1 MPTNLP
7 PEYFAVDKRYRAATT
22 TEEKI
27 ETLEELL
34 GTIPKHKGTDHL
46 RADLRR
52 KLSKFKDSMQKGK
65 AGSRQVSAFSIK
77 TEGAGQAAVVGPA
90 NSGKSSLVAALT
102 NAQPEV
108 AEYPFSTWNPTPGM
122 MMIENVQVQLIDT
135 PPLNRDF
142 VEPDLIDMIR
152 RADLVLLTIDIQA
165 SPFDQLE
172 ETVAFLESH
181 RIIPLHRQDDFPQDL
196 RHTCLPFLILVNKV
210 DDENLDEDYKV
221 FTELLEDAWH
231 TVPISAT
238 TGHNVEKFKWTVFD
252 LLEIIRVYSQAP
264 GKEPDLTSPFV
275 MRRGGTIEEFAA
287 QVHQEIASDL
297 KTSRVW
303 GSADFD
309 GQMVGRDYVLH
320 DGDVVEL
327 RAK

>member
-7 PEYFAVDKRYRAATT
+7 PEYFTVDKRYRAATT

-27 ETLEELL
+27 ETLEELI

-52 KLSKFKDSMQKGK
+52 KLSKLKDSMQKGK

-77 TEGAGQAAVVGPA
+77 KEGAGQAAVVGPA
-90 NSGKSSLVAALT
+90 NAGKSSLVAELT

-108 AEYPFSTWNPTPGM
+108 AEYPFSTWNPMPGM
-122 MMIENVQVQLIDT
+122 MLIENVQVQLIDT

-142 VEPDLIDMIR
+142 IEPDLIDMIR

-172 ETVAFLESH
+172 ETAAFLESH
-181 RIIPLHRQDDFPQDL
+181 RIIPLHRKDDFPQDL
-196 RHTCLPFLILVNKV
+196 RHTFRPFLIVVNKV
-210 DDENLDEDYKV
+210 DDETLVDDYTV
-221 FTELLEDAWH
+221 FTELLDDAWH
-231 TVPISAT
+231 TVPISAL
-238 TGHNVEKFKWTVFD
+238 TGYNVEQFKWTIFK
-252 LLEIIRVYSQAP
+252 LLKIIRIYSQAP
-264 GKEPDLTSPFV
+264 GKEPDLNSPFV
-275 MRRGGTIEEFAA
+275 MQRGSTIEEFAA
-287 QVHQEIASDL
+287 QVHQDIASDL

-303 GSADFD
+303 GSADVD
-309 GQMVGRDYVLH
+309 GQMVGRDFVLK

-327 RAK
+327 RA

>member
-7 PEYFAVDKRYRAATT
+7 PEYFEVDKRYRAATT

-27 ETLEELL
+27 ETLEELI

-52 KLSKFKDSMQKGK
+52 KLSKLKDSMQKGK

-77 TEGAGQAAVVGPA
+77 KEGAGQAAVVGPA
-90 NSGKSSLVAALT
+90 NAGKSSLVAALT

-122 MMIENVQVQLIDT
+122 MLIENVQVQLIDT

-142 VEPDLIDMIR
+142 IEPDLIDMIR

-172 ETVAFLESH
+172 ETVAFLENH
-181 RIIPLHRQDDFPQDL
+181 RIIPLHRKEDFPQDR
-196 RHTCLPFLILVNKV
+196 RHTFRPFLIVVNKV
-210 DDENLDEDYKV
+210 DDETLVDDYNV
-221 FTELLEDAWH
+221 FTELLQDAWH

-238 TGHNVEKFKWTVFD
+238 TRYNTEQFKWTIFN
-252 LLEIIRVYSQAP
+252 LLEIIRIYSQAP
-264 GKEPDLTSPFV
+264 GKEPDLNSPFV
-275 MRRGGTIEEFAA
+275 MQRGSTIEEFAA
-287 QVHQEIASDL
+287 QVHQDIASDL

-309 GQMVGRDYVLH
+309 GQMVGRDFVLK

-327 RAK
+327 RA

>member
-7 PEYFAVDKRYRAATT
+7 PEYFTVDKRYRAATT

-46 RADLRR
+46 RSDLRR
-52 KLSKFKDSMQKGK
+52 KLSKLKDSLQKGK
-65 AGSRQVSAFSIK
+65 AASRQVSVFSIK
-77 TEGAGQAAVVGPA
+77 KEGAGQAAVVGPA
-90 NSGKSSLVAALT
+90 NTGKSSLVAALT

-122 MMIENVQVQLIDT
+122 MLIENVQVQLIDT

-142 VEPDLIDMIR
+142 VGPDLIDMIR
-152 RADLVLLTIDIQA
+152 RADLVLLTIDIQD

-181 RIIPLHRQDDFPQDL
+181 RIIPLHRKDDFPQDR
-196 RHTCLPFLILVNKV
+196 RHAIRPFLIVVNKV
-210 DDENLDEDYKV
+210 DDNNLAADYKV
-221 FTELLEDAWH
+221 FTELLEDVWH

-238 TGHNVEKFKWTVFD
+238 TGHNVEQFKWTVFD
-252 LLEIIRVYSQAP
+252 LLEIIRIYSQAP
-264 GKEPDLTSPFV
+264 GKEPNLNSPFV
-275 MRRGGTIEEFAA
+275 MQRGGTIEEFAA
-287 QVHQEIASDL
+287 LVHQDIASDL
-297 KTSRVW
+297 KTARVW

-309 GQMVGRDYVLH
+309 GQMVRRDFVLQ

-327 RAK
+327 RA

>member
-7 PEYFAVDKRYRAATT
+7 PEYFTVDKRYRAATT

-46 RADLRR
+46 RSDLRR
-52 KLSKFKDSMQKGK
+52 KLSKLKDSLQKGK
-65 AGSRQVSAFSIK
+65 AASRQVSVFSIK
-77 TEGAGQAAVVGPA
+77 KEGAGQAAVVGPA
-90 NSGKSSLVAALT
+90 NTGKSSLVAALT

-122 MMIENVQVQLIDT
+122 MLIENVQVQLIDT

-152 RADLVLLTIDIQA
+152 RADLVLLTIDIQD

-181 RIIPLHRQDDFPQDL
+181 RIIPLHRKDDFPQDR
-196 RHTCLPFLILVNKV
+196 RHAIRPFLIVVNKV
-210 DDENLDEDYKV
+210 DNEILAADYKV
-221 FTELLEDAWH
+221 FTELLEDVWH

-238 TGHNVEKFKWTVFD
+238 TGHNVEQFKWTVFD
-252 LLEIIRVYSQAP
+252 LLEIIRIYSQAP
-264 GKEPDLTSPFV
+264 GKEPNLNSPFV
-275 MRRGGTIEEFAA
+275 MQRGGTIEEFAA
-287 QVHQEIASDL
+287 LVHQDIASDL
-297 KTSRVW
+297 KTARVW

-309 GQMVGRDYVLH
+309 GQMVRRDFVLQ

-327 RAK
+327 RA

>member
-22 TEEKI
+22 IEEKI

-46 RADLRR
+46 RSDLRR
-52 KLSKFKDSMQKGK
+52 KLSKLKDSKQKGK
-65 AGSRQVSAFSIK
+65 AASRQVSVFSIK
-77 TEGAGQAAVVGPA
+77 KEGAGQAVVIGPA
-90 NSGKSSLVAALT
+90 NAGKSSLVAALT

-122 MMIENVQVQLIDT
+122 MPIENVQVQLIDT

-142 VEPDLIDMIR
+142 IEPDLIDMIR
-152 RADLVLLTIDIQA
+152 RADLALLAIDIQA
-165 SPFDQLE
+165 APFDQLE

-181 RIIPLHRQDDFPQDL
+181 RIIPMHRKDDFPQDR
-196 RHTCLPFLILVNKV
+196 RHTFFPFLVVVNKV
-210 DDENLDEDYKV
+210 DDENLEDDYKV
-221 FTELLEDAWH
+221 FKELLDDVWH
-231 TVPISAT
+231 TVPISAA
-238 TGHNVEKFKWTVFD
+238 TGHNVEQFKWTVFD
-252 LLEIIRVYSQAP
+252 LLEITRIYSQAP
-264 GKEPDLTSPFV
+264 GKAPDLNSPFV
-275 MRRGGTIEEFAA
+275 MQRGSTIEEFAA

-297 KTSRVW
+297 KTARVW

-309 GQMVGRDYVLH
+309 GQMVGRDFVLQ

-327 RAK
+327 RA

>member
-7 PEYFAVDKRYRAATT
+7 PEYFTVDKRYRAATT

-46 RADLRR
+46 RSDLRR
-52 KLSKFKDSMQKGK
+52 KLSKLKDSLQKGK
-65 AGSRQVSAFSIK
+65 AASRQVSVFSIK
-77 TEGAGQAAVVGPA
+77 KEGAGQAAVVGPA
-90 NSGKSSLVAALT
+90 NTGKSSLVAALT

-122 MMIENVQVQLIDT
+122 MLIENVQVQLIDT

-152 RADLVLLTIDIQA
+152 RADLVLLTIDIQD

-181 RIIPLHRQDDFPQDL
+181 RIIPLHRKDDFPQDR
-196 RHTCLPFLILVNKV
+196 RHAIRPFLIVVNKV
-210 DDENLDEDYKV
+210 DDNNLAADYKV
-221 FTELLEDAWH
+221 FTELLEDVWH

-238 TGHNVEKFKWTVFD
+238 TGHNVEQFKWTVFD
-252 LLEIIRVYSQAP
+252 LLKIIRIYSQAP
-264 GKEPDLTSPFV
+264 GKEPNLNSPFV
-275 MRRGGTIEEFAA
+275 MQRGGTIEEFAA
-287 QVHQEIASDL
+287 LVHQDIASDL
-297 KTSRVW
+297 KTARVW

-309 GQMVGRDYVLH
+309 GQMVRRDFVLQ

-327 RAK
+327 RA

>member
-22 TEEKI
+22 IEEKI

-46 RADLRR
+46 RSDLRR
-52 KLSKFKDSMQKGK
+52 KLSKLKDSKQKGK
-65 AGSRQVSAFSIK
+65 AASRQVSVFSIK
-77 TEGAGQAAVVGPA
+77 KEGAGQAVVIGPA
-90 NSGKSSLVAALT
+90 NAGKSSLVAALT

-122 MMIENVQVQLIDT
+122 MPIENVQVQLIDT

-142 VEPDLIDMIR
+142 IEPDLIDMIR
-152 RADLVLLTIDIQA
+152 RADLALLAIDIQA
-165 SPFDQLE
+165 APFDQLE

-181 RIIPLHRQDDFPQDL
+181 RIIPLHRKDDFPQDR
-196 RHTCLPFLILVNKV
+196 RHTFFPFLVVVNKV
-210 DDENLDEDYKV
+210 DDENLEDDYKV
-221 FTELLEDAWH
+221 FKELLDDVWH
-231 TVPISAT
+231 TVPISAA
-238 TGHNVEKFKWTVFD
+238 TGHNVEQFKWTVFD
-252 LLEIIRVYSQAP
+252 LLEITRIYSQAP
-264 GKEPDLTSPFV
+264 GKEPDLNSPFV
-275 MRRGGTIEEFAA
+275 MPRGSTIEEFAA

-297 KTSRVW
+297 KTARVW

-309 GQMVGRDYVLH
+309 GQMVGRDFVLQ

-327 RAK
+327 RA

>member
-7 PEYFAVDKRYRAATT
+7 PEYFTVDKRYRAATT

-27 ETLEELL
+27 ETLEELI

-52 KLSKFKDSMQKGK
+52 KLSKLKDSMQKGK

-77 TEGAGQAAVVGPA
+77 KEGAGQAAVVGPA
-90 NSGKSSLVAALT
+90 NAGKSSLVAALT

-108 AEYPFSTWNPTPGM
+108 AEYPFSTWNPMPGM
-122 MMIENVQVQLIDT
+122 MLIDNVQVQLIDT

-142 VEPDLIDMIR
+142 IEPDLIDMIR

-172 ETVAFLESH
+172 ETAAFLESH
-181 RIIPLHRQDDFPQDL
+181 RIIPLHRENDFPQDL
-196 RHTCLPFLILVNKV
+196 RHTFRPFLIVVNKV
-210 DDENLDEDYKV
+210 DDETLVDDYTV
-221 FTELLEDAWH
+221 FTELLDDAWH
-231 TVPISAT
+231 TVPISAL
-238 TGHNVEKFKWTVFD
+238 TGYNVEQFKWTIFK
-252 LLEIIRVYSQAP
+252 LLKIIRIYSQAP
-264 GKEPDLTSPFV
+264 GKEPDLNSPFV
-275 MRRGGTIEEFAA
+275 MQRGSTIEEFAA
-287 QVHQEIASDL
+287 QVHQDIASDL

-309 GQMVGRDYVLH
+309 GQMVGRDFVLK

-327 RAK
+327 RA

>member
-46 RADLRR
+46 RSDLRR
-52 KLSKFKDSMQKGK
+52 KLSKLKDSKQKGK
-65 AGSRQVSAFSIK
+65 AASRQVSVFSIK
-77 TEGAGQAAVVGPA
+77 KEGAGQAVVIGPA
-90 NSGKSSLVAALT
+90 NAGKSSLVAALT

-122 MMIENVQVQLIDT
+122 MPIENVQVQLIDT

-142 VEPDLIDMIR
+142 IEPDLIDMIR
-152 RADLVLLTIDIQA
+152 RADLALLAIDIQA
-165 SPFDQLE
+165 APFDQLE

-181 RIIPLHRQDDFPQDL
+181 RIIPMHRKDDFPQDR
-196 RHTCLPFLILVNKV
+196 RHTFFPFLVVVNKV
-210 DDENLDEDYKV
+210 DDENLEDDYKV
-221 FTELLEDAWH
+221 FKELLDDVWH
-231 TVPISAT
+231 TVPISAA
-238 TGHNVEKFKWTVFD
+238 TGHNVEQFKWTVFD
-252 LLEIIRVYSQAP
+252 LLEITRIYSQAP
-264 GKEPDLTSPFV
+264 GKAPDLNSPFV
-275 MRRGGTIEEFAA
+275 MQRGSTIEEFAA

-297 KTSRVW
+297 KTARVW

-309 GQMVGRDYVLH
+309 GQMVGRDFVLQ

-327 RAK
+327 RA

>member
-7 PEYFAVDKRYRAATT
+7 PEYFAVEKRYRAATT

-27 ETLEELL
+27 ETLEELI

-52 KLSKFKDSMQKGK
+52 KLSKFKDSQQKGK
-65 AGSRQVSAFSIK
+65 AGSRQVSAFNIK
-77 TEGAGQAAVVGPA
+77 KEGAGQAVIVGPA
-90 NSGKSSLVAALT
+90 NTGKSSLVAALT

-122 MMIENVQVQLIDT
+122 MLIENVQVQLIDS

-142 VEPDLIDMIR
+142 VEPDLVDMIR
-152 RADLVLLTIDIQA
+152 RADLLLLTIDIQA

-181 RIIPLHRQDDFPQDL
+181 RIIPLHHKDDFPQDR
-196 RHTCLPFLILVNKV
+196 RHTFLPFLILVNKV
-210 DDENLDEDYKV
+210 DDENLDEDYRV
-221 FTELLEDAWH
+221 FTELLDDAWH
-231 TVPISAT
+231 TVSISAT
-238 TGHNVEKFKWTVFD
+238 TGHNVEQFKWAVFD

-264 GKEPDLTSPFV
+264 GREPDLNSPFV
-275 MRRGGTIEEFAA
+275 MRRGATIEEFAA

-327 RAK
+327 RA